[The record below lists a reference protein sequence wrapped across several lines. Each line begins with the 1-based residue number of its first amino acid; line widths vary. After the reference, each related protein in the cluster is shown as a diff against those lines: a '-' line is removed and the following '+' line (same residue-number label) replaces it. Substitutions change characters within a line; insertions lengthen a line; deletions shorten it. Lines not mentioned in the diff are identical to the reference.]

1 MSRDCAARPRR
12 SRPCGIAVW
21 LAAAGLL
28 GASPGAVLA
37 AMRCDVTV
45 LPFAFGLYTPGTP
58 TPLDVTNNID
68 VRCVGG
74 LGIFWAQLSTGS
86 SGSFA
91 AREMQSGSSRMLY
104 NFYVNAGRTLVWGDG
119 TGGSLQVPR
128 LKLSQGRTDYS
139 LPVYGRVPAS
149 QSVAAG
155 AYVDQVI
162 VTIVF

>member
-1 MSRDCAARPRR
+1 MRRDCAARPRR
-12 SRPCGIAVW
+12 SRLCGIAVW
-21 LAAAGLL
+21 LWAAGLL
-28 GASPGAVLA
+28 GAGPGAAVA

-45 LPFAFGLYTPGTP
+45 LPFAFGLYAPGTP

-74 LGIFWAQLSTGS
+74 LGFFTATLSPGS
-86 SGSFA
+86 SGTFA
-91 AREMQSGSSRMLY
+91 ARQMLSGSSQMLY
-104 NFYVNAGRTLVWGDG
+104 NFYVDPSRTLVWGDG
-119 TGGSLQVPR
+119 TGGSLTVAR
-128 LKLSQGRTDYS
+128 AKASQGRINFS